1 MEQLNLLEVLNKIGI
16 DFIKHE
22 HPPVNTCDE
31 AAVHLAYMNTGRC
44 KNLFL
49 RNYRGNQH
57 YLVVLGANSQVNFS
71 FLSEHFGEKKLMF
84 ASEKRLEKYLSVRP
98 GSVSPFGLIY
108 DQDNHVKVLLQEQ
121 ILSHE
126 KLSFHPNCNKASLE
140 IYSKDLIRFLDWS
153 GNSWSKL
160 EFD

>member
-1 MEQLNLLEVLNKIGI
+1 MEGLDLLQVLNGIGI
-16 DFIKHE
+16 DYIKHE
-22 HPPVNTCDE
+22 HPPVFTCEE
-31 AAVHLAYMNTGRC
+31 AAIHLSYMDTGRC

-57 YLVVLGANSQVNFS
+57 YLVVLSASCQANLG
-71 FLSEHFGEKKLMF
+71 FLSEYLGERKLMF
-84 ASEKRLEKYLSVRP
+84 ASEKRLEKYLRVRP

-108 DQDNHVKVLLQEQ
+108 DQDKHVKVLIQDQ

-140 IYSKDLIRFLDWS
+140 IASNDLIRFLDWT
-153 GNSWSKL
+153 GHSWSKVN
-160 EFD
+160 FD